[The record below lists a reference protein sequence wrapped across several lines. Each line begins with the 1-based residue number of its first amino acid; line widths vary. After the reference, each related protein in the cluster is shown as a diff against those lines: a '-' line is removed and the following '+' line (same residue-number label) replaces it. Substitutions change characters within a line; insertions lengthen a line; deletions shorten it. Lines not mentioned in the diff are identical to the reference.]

1 MSDTLDQ
8 WRAGLTLGF
17 APGHAGRTVL
27 RERTHYGP
35 MLVQRALYP
44 EGPQVCHVAILHPPS
59 GIAGGDAL
67 EIRVDV
73 AGGARAALTTPG
85 ATRWYKSNGRQ
96 ASQDVQLRVAA
107 GARLD
112 WLPLESIFFEEA
124 DALSRNRIRLESG
137 AAAIG
142 WDLIQLGRVN
152 QPGHWSQGRLHT
164 ATELYVD
171 DRLLWV
177 DQGLVGAQDDVR
189 RQVSALAGFPVHA
202 ALWCFGPRLDAGQ
215 NEELA
220 GLMPWSDTVRGA
232 ATTLPYDATQSL
244 CLVRCLGVHMED
256 VRSVM
261 TEAWAYLRP
270 RVLDTPAVVPRL
282 WAT

>member
-1 MSDTLDQ
+1 MSETLDQ

-27 RERTHYGP
+27 RERAHYGP

-67 EIRVDV
+67 EIPRRRGRRRPRGAYHARRHALVQV
-73 AGGARAALTTPG
+73 ERPPGLAGRAFARG
-85 ATRWYKSNGRQ
+85 SGRP
-96 ASQDVQLRVAA
+96 
-107 GARLD
+107 ARLAA
-112 WLPLESIFFEEA
+112 LESIFFEEA
-124 DALSRNRIRLESG
+124 DALARNRIQLESG

-152 QPGHWSQGRLHT
+152 QSGHWSQGRLHT

-171 DRLLWV
+171 GRLLWV

-189 RQVSALAGFPVHA
+189 RQVSGLAGFPVHA
-202 ALWCFGPRLDAGQ
+202 ALWSFGPRLDAEQ

-220 GLMPWSDTVRGA
+220 GLMPWSDTLRGA
-232 ATTLPYDATQSL
+232 ATTMPYDATQSL

-256 VRSVM
+256 VRAVM
-261 TEAWAYLRP
+261 TDAWAYLRP